1 MPPIG
6 PTRWPT
12 VGWWTEFDRGAPMI
26 LRALLLRPLLRR
38 PWRFLITVIGVA
50 TGVAAVVSTIAAS
63 RAAVASFAEGVDEIA
78 GVARLEITRAGGLPD
93 ATLETLR
100 PLTSEALLIPVV
112 EDTVLLMELGD
123 GVRLLGVDLLL
134 DSQIRPVLSDDSPLP
149 DLDATLLGF
158 GALISRPLATEIG
171 VAPGDELTISVGGRP
186 RAIEVAALFEADGLS
201 AVWERVV
208 VMDVAPAQEL
218 LGRVGRLDRI
228 ELVPRMGIDVESLQ
242 TRATALLPADLT
254 IAAPGERRRFAE
266 QMLASLRFN
275 LVALSAISLL
285 VAGVLIATT
294 LATSVVQRRFVVSL
308 LRSMGARRRK
318 IAAVVLVEAL
328 GIGVIGGVI
337 GVAAGFLGARL
348 ALSSVRFTVA
358 SVVRGIPASE
368 IRFDPQLAAAGLAIA
383 IVTALAASILPLK
396 EIMAVPPLQ
405 GLRTTPPQRM
415 TGRSRLMAATALLL
429 MAVVVVILARMPAI
443 RDLPIPALTS
453 ALVAMAGLLA
463 GSGLLLD
470 SLARIG
476 HVPFA
481 RMRGAA
487 LQLAAAAL
495 SAGRQRAAWAA
506 GSVAVAIALAVAIA
520 TMVSSFRA
528 TVESWTEAGMR
539 ADLWVRPLAADT
551 GVWVGRLDPEIVGI
565 AEDLFGAETV
575 DPFYSQTIEYRGRP
589 VSFAGAAFDV
599 VRFHGSVPF
608 PGRDSAE
615 VFDLAWRKRA
625 AVVNE
630 PFANRFDIA
639 VGDTIRL
646 ELPGGGLEREVVGI
660 FRDYSRSHGLVVV
673 DRVDFLRFFPDLGPD
688 DMALFLPPGS
698 DAAAARDRFFEAV
711 RGRFMVEALD
721 NRELRTAVLSA
732 FERTFA
738 ITTAMYLVTAVVAVV
753 AVLTVL
759 MTLVGERRRE
769 LATVRAIGGSR
780 RQLLAMVVAEAG
792 LLGIAAAS
800 AGTLVGIAV
809 GIILVK
815 VVNLQSFGWSLE
827 LVLPW
832 SSMAGMAAWVVATC
846 LIAGL
851 PPALVAARLQPATVL
866 REEG

>member
-1 MPPIG
+1 
-6 PTRWPT
+6 
-12 VGWWTEFDRGAPMI
+12 MI
-26 LRALLLRPLLRR
+26 FRALLLRPLLRR

-63 RAAVASFAEGVDEIA
+63 RAAIASFAEGVEEVA
-78 GVARLEITRAGGLPD
+78 GVARLEITRSGGLPD
-93 ATLETLR
+93 ATLATLR
-100 PLTSEALLIPVV
+100 SLTSEALLIPVV
-112 EDTVLLMELGD
+112 EDTVLLIELGD

-134 DSQIRPVLSDDSPLP
+134 DAQVRPVLSGDGPLP

-158 GALISRPLATEIG
+158 GALVSRSLAVEIG
-171 VAPGDELTISVGGRP
+171 VAPGDDLTVSVGGRP
-186 RAIEVAALFEADGLS
+186 RTIEVAALFEAEGLS

-228 ELVPRMGIDVESLQ
+228 ELVPRDGVDVGDLQ
-242 TRATALLPADLT
+242 KRATALLAADLT

-308 LRSMGARRRK
+308 LRSMGAPRRK

-328 GIGVIGGVI
+328 GIGVVGGVI

-348 ALSSVRFTVA
+348 ALASVRFTVA

-368 IRFDPQLAAAGLAIA
+368 IRYDPQLAAIGLAIA

-405 GLRTTPPQRM
+405 GLYTTPPQRM
-415 TGRSRLMAATALLL
+415 TRGSRLMAASSLLI
-429 MAVVVVILARMPAI
+429 MAVVAVVLARMPAV

-470 SLARIG
+470 SLARAG
-476 HVPFA
+476 HAPFA
-481 RMRGAA
+481 RLRGAA

-551 GVWVGRLDPEIVGI
+551 GVWVGRLDPEIVEI

-575 DPFYSQTIEYRGRP
+575 DPFYTQTIEYRGRP

-615 VFDLAWRKRA
+615 VFDLAWRERA

-630 PFANRFDIA
+630 PFATKFGVA
-639 VGDTIRL
+639 EGDTIRL
-646 ELPGGGLEREVVGI
+646 DLPGGILEREVVGV

-673 DRVDFLRFFPDLGPD
+673 DRSDFLRFFPETGPD
-688 DMALFLPPGS
+688 DMALFLPPQV
-698 DAAAARDRFFEAV
+698 DAAAARERFFGAV
-711 RGRFMVEALD
+711 RGRFLVEALD

-759 MTLVGERRRE
+759 LTLVGERRRE

-851 PPALVAARLQPATVL
+851 PPALVAARLQPAAVL

>member
-1 MPPIG
+1 
-6 PTRWPT
+6 
-12 VGWWTEFDRGAPMI
+12 MI
-26 LRALLLRPLLRR
+26 LRALLLRPLFRR

-63 RAAVASFAEGVDEIA
+63 RAAIASFAEGIEEVA
-78 GVARLEITRAGGLPD
+78 GAARLEITRSGGLPD
-93 ATLETLR
+93 ETLALLR
-100 PLTSEALLIPVV
+100 PLSSDALLVPIV
-112 EDTVLLMELGD
+112 EETVLLMELGD
-123 GVRLLGVDLLL
+123 GVRLLGVDILL
-134 DSQIRPVLSDDSPLP
+134 DSQIRPVLAGDGPLP
-149 DLDATLLGF
+149 DLEATLLGF
-158 GALISRPLATEIG
+158 GALVSRPLAVEIG
-171 VAPGDELTISVGGRP
+171 VAPGDDLTVSVGGRP
-186 RAIEVAALFEADGLS
+186 RTIVVAALFEAEGLS

-228 ELVPRMGIDVESLQ
+228 ELVPRGGIDVDDLSR
-242 TRATALLPADLT
+242 RAAALLPTDLT

-308 LRSMGARRRK
+308 LRSLGAPRRK
-318 IAAVVLVEAL
+318 IAAVVIVEAL
-328 GIGVIGGVI
+328 GIGVVGGII
-337 GVAAGFLGARL
+337 GVAAGFGGARL
-348 ALSSVRFTVA
+348 ALASVRFTVA

-368 IRFDPQLAAAGLAIA
+368 IRFDPQLAAIGLAIA
-383 IVTALAASILPLK
+383 IVTALAASILPLR

-405 GLRTTPPQRM
+405 GLQTTPPQRM
-415 TGRSRLMAATALLL
+415 TRRARLIAAALLLL
-429 MAVVVVILARMPAI
+429 MAIVVVILARAPAI
-443 RDLPIPALTS
+443 HDLPIPALTA
-453 ALVAMAGLLA
+453 ALVAMTGLLV

-470 SLARIG
+470 SLARVG
-476 HVPFA
+476 HAPFA
-481 RMRGAA
+481 KLQGAA

-506 GSVAVAIALAVAIA
+506 GSVAIAIALAVAIA

-539 ADLWVRPLAADT
+539 ADLWVRPMAADN
-551 GVWVGRLDPEIVGI
+551 GVWVGRLDPEIIGI
-565 AEDLFGAETV
+565 AENLFGVETV
-575 DPFYSQTIEYRGRP
+575 DPFYSQMIEYQGRP

-615 VFDLAWRKRA
+615 VFDLAWRERA

-630 PFANRFDIA
+630 PFATRFGVA
-639 VGDTIRL
+639 EGDTIRL
-646 ELPGGGLEREVVGI
+646 DLPGGILERKVVGV

-673 DRVDFLRFFPDLGPD
+673 DRSDFLRFFPDAGPD
-688 DMALFLPPGS
+688 DMALFLPPEA
-698 DAAAARDRFFEAV
+698 DAAAARERFFDAV
-711 RGRFMVEALD
+711 HGKFLVEVLD

-759 MTLVGERRRE
+759 LTLVGERRRE

-780 RQLLAMVVAEAG
+780 RQLLTMVVAEAG
-792 LLGIAAAS
+792 LLGVAAAA

-809 GIILVK
+809 GVILVK

-832 SSMAGMAAWVVATC
+832 SSMAGIAAWVVATC

>member
-1 MPPIG
+1 
-6 PTRWPT
+6 
-12 VGWWTEFDRGAPMI
+12 MI

-63 RAAVASFAEGVDEIA
+63 RAAIASFAEGVDEVA
-78 GVARLEITRAGGLPD
+78 GAARLEITRPGGLPD
-93 ATLETLR
+93 ELLAALR
-100 PLTSEALLIPVV
+100 PLASEALLVPVV

-134 DSQIRPVLSDDSPLP
+134 DAQVRPVLADGNSLP
-149 DLDATLLGF
+149 DLEATLLGF
-158 GALISRPLATEIG
+158 GALVSRPLAAAIG
-171 VAPGDELTISVGGRP
+171 VAPGDELTVSIGGRP
-186 RAIEVAALFEADGLS
+186 RTIEVAALFEADGLS

-208 VMDVAPAQEL
+208 LMDIAPAQEL

-228 ELVPRMGIDVESLQ
+228 ELVPRGSIDVDRLRD
-242 TRATALLPADLT
+242 RAAALLPADLVVES
-254 IAAPGERRRFAE
+254 PGERRRFAE

-275 LVALSAISLL
+275 LVALSMISLL

-294 LATSVVQRRFVVSL
+294 LATSVVQRRYVVSL
-308 LRSMGARRRK
+308 LRSLGAPRWK

-328 GIGVIGGVI
+328 GIGILGGLL
-337 GVAAGFLGARL
+337 GVAAGFGGARL
-348 ALSSVRFTVA
+348 ALASMRFTVA

-368 IRFDPQLAAAGLAIA
+368 IRFDPQLATLGLAIA
-383 IVTALAASILPLK
+383 VVTALAASLLPLK

-405 GLRTTPPQRM
+405 GFRTTPPQRM
-415 TGRSRLMAATALLL
+415 TMRARLMAAASLLL
-429 MAVVVVILARMPAI
+429 MAVVSLLLARAPAI
-443 RDLPIPALTS
+443 RDLPIPALTA

-470 SLARIG
+470 SLARVG
-476 HVPFA
+476 HAPFA
-481 RMRGAA
+481 RMHGAS

-528 TVESWTEAGMR
+528 TVESWTESGMR

-565 AEDLFGAETV
+565 AENLFGAETV
-575 DPFYSQTIEYRGRP
+575 DPFYSGRP

-615 VFDLAWRKRA
+615 VFDLAWRERA

-630 PFANRFDIA
+630 PFATRFGVA
-639 VGDTIRL
+639 EGDTIRL
-646 ELPGGGLEREVVGI
+646 DLPGGVLERQVVGV

-673 DRVDFLRFFPDLGPD
+673 DRTDFLRFFPDAGPD
-688 DMALFLPPGS
+688 DIALFLPPEV
-698 DAAAARDRFFEAV
+698 DAAAARERFFDAV
-711 RGRFMVEALD
+711 RGRFLVEALD
-721 NRELRTAVLSA
+721 NRELKTAVLSA

-759 MTLVGERRRE
+759 LTLVGERRRE

-792 LLGIAAAS
+792 LLGIAAS
-800 AGTLVGIAV
+800 TAGTVVGIVV

-832 SSMAGMAAWVVATC
+832 GSMAGIAMWVVATC

>member
-1 MPPIG
+1 
-6 PTRWPT
+6 
-12 VGWWTEFDRGAPMI
+12 MI

-38 PWRFLITVIGVA
+38 PWRFLVTVIGVA

-63 RAAVASFAEGVDEIA
+63 RAAIASFAEGVEEVA
-78 GVARLEITRAGGLPD
+78 GAARLEITRSGGLPD
-93 ATLETLR
+93 ETLALLR
-100 PLTSEALLIPVV
+100 PLASDSLLVPVV

-123 GVRLLGVDLLL
+123 GIRLLGVDLLL
-134 DSQIRPVLSDDSPLP
+134 DAQVRPVLADGGRPPEL
-149 DLDATLLGF
+149 DLTLLGF
-158 GALISRPLATEIG
+158 GALVSRPLASEIG
-171 VAPGDELTISVGGRP
+171 VAPGDELTVSVGGRP
-186 RAIEVAALFEADGLS
+186 RTIEVAALFEADGLS

-228 ELVPRMGIDVESLQ
+228 ELVPRGSADVDDLAR
-242 TRATALLPADLT
+242 RAAALLPADLT
-254 IAAPGERRRFAE
+254 IAVPGERRRFAE

-275 LVALSAISLL
+275 LVALSAISVL

-308 LRSMGARRRK
+308 LRSMGAARHK

-328 GIGVIGGVI
+328 GIGVVGGVI
-337 GVAAGFLGARL
+337 GVAAGFGGARL
-348 ALSSVRFTVA
+348 ALASVRFTVA

-368 IRFDPQLAAAGLAIA
+368 IRFDPQLAAIGLAIA
-383 IVTALAASILPLK
+383 VVTALSASILPLK

-405 GLRTTPPQRM
+405 GLRTAPPQKLTR
-415 TGRSRLMAATALLL
+415 RARLISVSLLLL
-429 MAVVVVILARMPAI
+429 MAVGVVILARMPAV

-453 ALVAMAGLLA
+453 ALVAMTGLLV

-470 SLARIG
+470 SLARVG
-476 HVPFA
+476 HAPFA
-481 RMRGAA
+481 RLRGAA

-495 SAGRQRAAWAA
+495 SAGRRRAAWAA
-506 GSVAVAIALAVAIA
+506 GSVAVAVALAVAIA

-528 TVESWTEAGMR
+528 TVESWTDSGMR

-551 GVWVGRLDPEIVGI
+551 GVWVGRLDPEIVAI

-575 DPFYSQTIEYRGRP
+575 DPFYSQTIEYRSRP

-615 VFDLAWRKRA
+615 VFDLAWRERA

-630 PFANRFDIA
+630 PFATRFGVA
-639 VGDTIRL
+639 EGDTIRL
-646 ELPGGGLEREVVGI
+646 ELPGGTLERRVVGV

-673 DRVDFLRFFPDLGPD
+673 DRSDFLRFFPDAGPD
-688 DMALFLPPGS
+688 DMALFLPPEV
-698 DAAAARDRFFEAV
+698 DAAAARERFFDAV
-711 RGRFMVEALD
+711 RGRFLVEALD
-721 NRELRTAVLSA
+721 NRELRKAVLSA

-759 MTLVGERRRE
+759 LTLVGERRRE

-792 LLGIAAAS
+792 LLGTAAAS
-800 AGTLVGIAV
+800 AGTLVGVAV

-832 SSMAGMAAWVVATC
+832 GSMAGMAAWVVATC
-846 LIAGL
+846 LVAGL